1 MRKFKFLSLVL
12 VAILCMTIFA
22 GCSSSEPK
30 SEPAPEPAEKAEEP
44 KKDLSLTIYA
54 GLMED
59 HAQAAAKEF
68 EKETGVKTSV
78 VRMSGGEILTRIEA
92 EKENTKASVWYGGP
106 ADTFIAAKEKGL
118 LEAYVSPNAA
128 KIPEQFKDPEGY
140 WTGIYKGYLGFVCN
154 GKLLKEKNIEIP
166 KTWEDLLNPALKGQI
181 VVANPAS
188 SGTAY
193 TLIATLVQLW
203 DEDRAM
209 DYLKKLDEQ
218 IRQYP
223 KTGSAPAQMA
233 GMGEAMV
240 GICFMHDGIKYYEEG
255 YTDIVLSAPEE
266 GTGYEIGAVGIIKNA
281 PDLEAAKIF
290 VDWALT
296 KEAQELGQ
304 QYGSYQF
311 LTNPDANPPKQAEQ
325 LKDTKL
331 IDYDMEFAGKNRAR
345 LVEKWHEVTNK

>member
-1 MRKFKFLSLVL
+1 MKRIKFVSVVLLLLCVTLV
-12 VAILCMTIFA
+12 VA
-22 GCSSSEPK
+22 GCSQGT
-30 SEPAPEPAEKAEEP
+30 APES
-44 KKDLSLTIYA
+44 KKELSLTIYA

-59 HAQAAAKEF
+59 HAQGAAKEF
-68 EKETGVKTSV
+68 EKATGVKTSV

-118 LEAYVSPNAA
+118 LEKYVSPNAE
-128 KIPEQFKDPEGY
+128 KIPDKFKDPDGY
-140 WTGIYKGYLGFVCN
+140 WTGIYTGYLGFVCN
-154 GKLLKEKNIEIP
+154 GKLLQEKNIPVP
-166 KTWEDLLNPALKGQI
+166 KSWQDLLDPGLKGQI

-193 TLIATLVQLW
+193 ALIATLAQLW
-203 DEDRAM
+203 GEEEAM
-209 DYLKKLDEQ
+209 DYLKKLDGQ

-223 KTGSAPAQMA
+223 KTGSAPAQMV

-255 YTDIVLSAPEE
+255 YTDIVLSSPEE
-266 GTGYEIGAVGIIKNA
+266 GTGYEIGAVAIIKNA

-290 VDWALT
+290 IDWALT

-304 QYGSYQF
+304 KFGSFQF
-311 LTNPDANPPKQAEQ
+311 LTNPEASPPKQAEQ

-331 IDYDMEFAGKNRAR
+331 IDYDMEFAGKNRER
-345 LVEKWHEVTNK
+345 LIEEWHRVTNK